1 MVFYAV
7 LAAVQLREQPRQKL
21 SERAPKSGAILR
33 RRRRVFPES
42 VLALL
47 SRRRREV
54 SRFRNPHFSID
65 QHWSGA
71 APIRENTHREPCA
84 ATSGITNFSRLPAA
98 QSFAAPN
105 LNTLHFT
112 PLTGGPQRKHE
123 RPADRSRPKA
133 GQRQRSRALAVAG
146 ARRRPGAPRQ
156 RGRLPVPARADQATD
171 ARAVLLRRPL
181 SSPATVLLLLR
192 VRSASASGVGTK
204 QERSTKAQSGERYR
218 RDVAPA
224 RHLTGRRHAGR
235 GSSTSS
241 SRGAGRSRTGRGG
254 PSRRIYAA
262 PRSRR
267 PRRRC
272 RRRPRRPSC
281 SRAGRST
288 AGGASSSS
296 SATCRSGAA
305 SSCVPASA
313 GPSRVSELATQVC
326 PGVDHGRIAF
336 FVAFWERRGSGV
348 DLAPLSARW

>member
-33 RRRRVFPES
+33 RRRRAFPES

-181 SSPATVLLLLR
+181 SPPATVLLLLR

-204 QERSTKAQSGERYR
+204 Q
-218 RDVAPA
+218 
-224 RHLTGRRHAGR
+224 
-235 GSSTSS
+235 GSS
-241 SRGAGRSRTGRGG
+241 
-254 PSRRIYAA
+254 
-262 PRSRR
+262 PRSLRPAADAIDATSHRSPTRR
-267 PRRRC
+267 PRIVDELE
-272 RRRPRRPSC
+272 
-281 SRAGRST
+281 SRGRKVT
-288 AGGASSSS
+288 HWAWWAFPTDLCGASEPPPETKVSSP
-296 SATCRSGAA
+296 AA
-305 SSCVPASA
+305 AA
-313 GPSRVSELATQVC
+313 ELLARGPVDRWRRVLELVC
-326 PGVDHGRIAF
+326 DLS
-336 FVAFWERRGSGV
+336 ERRGELV
-348 DLAPLSARW
+348 RARVIGS